1 MENWKELAAHL
12 HFERGFSW
20 TEIADELS
28 YLFPGDN
35 RERVKERIRMAI
47 RRTPQYK
54 AAKENEGKITPRYN
68 PVPKDIHNQY
78 NGEKIVRFGLVG
90 DTHINS
96 KYTQLTFLHDF
107 YDECSREGIETVYH
121 YGDIDDGEGMRVG
134 HQYDLYS
141 QGADDHVAEI
151 VRVYPKRTGI
161 KTRFIT
167 GNHDASMMK
176 RCGHNIGPVIARE
189 RTDFEYLGS
198 DCARVWLTPTIDLEL
213 RHPWDGASAY
223 SLSYKVQRMIE
234 GMDIYN
240 RPKVMGVGH
249 YHKACEFQFGG
260 VEAFMVPCFQSET
273 PFTIGK
279 NIQVAMG
286 GYIIELRLDD
296 DGDIKSIVPRRIRYA
311 KAIKDDWKNW
321 R

>member
-121 YGDIDDGEGMRVG
+121 CGDIDDGEGMRVG

-296 DGDIKSIVPRRIRYA
+296 DGDIKSIVPR
-311 KAIKDDWKNW
+311 
-321 R
+321 

>member
-28 YLFPGDN
+28 YLFPSDN
-35 RERVKERIRMAI
+35 RERVKERIRTAV
-47 RRTPQYK
+47 RRMPQYK
-54 AAKENEGKITPRYN
+54 AAKENEGKIHPRYN
-68 PVPKDIHNQY
+68 PIPKDIHNQY
-78 NGEKIVRFGLVG
+78 SGEKIVRFGLIG

-107 YDECSREGIETVYH
+107 YDECAREGIDTVYH
-121 YGDIDDGEGMRVG
+121 CGDIDDGENMRVG
-134 HQYDLYS
+134 HAYDCYT
-141 QGADDHVAEI
+141 QGADEHVAEI
-151 VRVYPKRTGI
+151 ARVYPKRTGI

-176 RCGHNIGPVIARE
+176 RCGHNIGPVIASQRS
-189 RTDFEYLGS
+189 DMEYLGS
-198 DCARVWLTPTIDLEL
+198 DCARVWLTPTVDLEL
-213 RHPWDGASAY
+213 RHPWDGSAY
-223 SLSYKVQRMIE
+223 SISYKVQRMIE

-240 RPKVMGVGH
+240 RPQVIAVGH
-249 YHKACEFQFGG
+249 YHKGGEFYFGG
-260 VEAFMVPCFQSET
+260 VEAFMVPCFQGET
-273 PFTIGK
+273 PFSIGK
-279 NIQVAMG
+279 NIPVAMG
-286 GYIIELRLDD
+286 GYIVEMRLDD
-296 DGDIKSIVPRRIRYA
+296 EGNIKSIAPRRLRYV

>member
-28 YLFPGDN
+28 YLFPSDN
-35 RERVKERIRMAI
+35 RERVKERIRTAV
-47 RRTPQYK
+47 RRMPQYK
-54 AAKENEGKITPRYN
+54 AAKENEGKIHPRYN
-68 PVPKDIHNQY
+68 PIPKDIHNQY
-78 NGEKIVRFGLVG
+78 SGEKIVRFGLIG

-107 YDECSREGIETVYH
+107 YDECAREGIDTVYH
-121 YGDIDDGEGMRVG
+121 CGDIDDGENMRVG
-134 HQYDLYS
+134 HAYDCYT
-141 QGADDHVAEI
+141 QGADEHVAEI
-151 VRVYPKRTGI
+151 ARVYPKRTGI

-176 RCGHNIGPVIARE
+176 RCGHNIGPVIASQRS
-189 RTDFEYLGS
+189 DMEYLGS
-198 DCARVWLTPTIDLEL
+198 DCARVWLTPTVDLEL
-213 RHPWDGASAY
+213 RHPWDGSAY
-223 SLSYKVQRMIE
+223 SISYKVQRMIE

-240 RPKVMGVGH
+240 RPQVIAVGH
-249 YHKACEFQFGG
+249 YHKGGEFYFGG
-260 VEAFMVPCFQSET
+260 VEAFIVPCFQGET
-273 PFTIGK
+273 PFSIGK
-279 NIQVAMG
+279 NIPVAMG
-286 GYIIELRLDD
+286 GYIVEMRLDD
-296 DGDIKSIVPRRIRYA
+296 EGNIKSIAPRRLRYV

>member
-35 RERVKERIRMAI
+35 RERVKERIRTAV
-47 RRTPQYK
+47 RRMPQYK
-54 AAKENEGKITPRYN
+54 AAKENEGKINPRYN
-68 PVPKDIHNQY
+68 PIPKDIHNKY

-96 KYTQLTFLHDF
+96 KYAQLTFLHDF
-107 YDECSREGIETVYH
+107 YDECAREGIETVYH
-121 YGDIDDGEGMRVG
+121 CGDIDDGEGMRVG
-134 HQYDLYS
+134 HAYDCYT
-141 QGADDHVAEI
+141 QGADEHVAEI

-176 RCGHNIGPVIARE
+176 RCGHNIGPVISQDRP
-189 RTDFEYLGS
+189 DMEYLGS
-198 DCARVWLTPTIDLEL
+198 DCARVWLTPTVDLEL
-213 RHPWDGASAY
+213 RHPWDGSAY
-223 SLSYKVQRMIE
+223 SISYKVQRMIE

-240 RPKVMGVGH
+240 RPQVIAVGH
-249 YHKACEFQFGG
+249 YHKGGEFYFGG
-260 VEAFMVPCFQSET
+260 VEAFMVPCFQGET
-273 PFTIGK
+273 PFSIGK
-279 NIQVAMG
+279 NIPVAMG
-286 GYIIELRLDD
+286 GYIVEIRLDD
-296 DGDIKSIVPRRIRYA
+296 EGNIKSIAPRRLRYV